1 MTSLLR
7 STRLYMV
14 LAFFGVPV
22 LWGINWTFM
31 KIGLES
37 LPPFLLLG
45 CRQLVAGGF
54 FVLLARARGSQF
66 PRGRLMAW
74 AIVLGFVMT
83 GFSNGA
89 MFWGVQYITS
99 GLASILFGTMP
110 FFAAAFAHFWNR
122 ERLNVWSVLGII
134 VGFAGVA
141 LLLGNRVGA
150 QSAMALW
157 GQVALLVSAVTWAMP
172 LVLSRR
178 WLSHEDTIALT
189 GIQMLAGAGLLVPLG
204 LVSEGLDRVHMVASG
219 WVALVYMTVASG
231 GLGFV
236 LYFWLMRRLGA
247 TRLSLTSFV
256 TPVVAVI
263 SGIVVL
269 GEPVE
274 ANLFIGLALIAVGIG
289 VVSLVGEA
297 GGPVAA
303 RHPSDVPA
311 RVMAGA
317 VMYTADRDSLF
328 YEKTISPKEH

>member
-1 MTSLLR
+1 
-7 STRLYMV
+7 MV
-14 LAFFGVPV
+14 LSFFLVPV

-37 LPPFLLLG
+37 IPPFLLLG

-74 AIVLGFVMT
+74 AIGLGFVMT

-110 FFAAAFAHFWNR
+110 FFAAAFAHWWNR
-122 ERLNVWSVLGII
+122 ERLNVWSSLGIL

-150 QSAMALW
+150 QSDLAVW
-157 GQVALLVSAVTWAMP
+157 GQLALLISALTWAMP

-178 WLSHEDTIALT
+178 WLSEEDTIALT

-204 LVSEGLDRVHMVASG
+204 LISEGLDKVHMTFSG
-219 WVALVYMTVASG
+219 FMALTYMIVASG

-247 TRLSLTSFV
+247 TRLSLTSFI
-256 TPVVAVI
+256 TPVVAVL

-274 ANLFIGLALIAVGIG
+274 ANLFIGLTLIALGIG
-289 VVSLVGEA
+289 VVSLMGEA
-297 GGPVAA
+297 GGPIAVRRPSEAPVPVIA
-303 RHPSDVPA
+303 EAFVCTDGDGPRHCD
-311 RVMAGA
+311 
-317 VMYTADRDSLF
+317 
-328 YEKTISPKEH
+328 KTISPKES

>member
-1 MTSLLR
+1 MI
-7 STRLYMV
+7 

-37 LPPFLLLG
+37 MPPFLLLG
-45 CRQLVAGGF
+45 SRQLAAGGF

-66 PRGRLMAW
+66 PRGRLMVW
-74 AIVLGFVMT
+74 AIGLGFVMT

-99 GLASILFGTMP
+99 GLGSILFGTMP
-110 FFAAAFAHFWNR
+110 FFAAAFAHWWNG
-122 ERLNVWSVLGII
+122 ERLNVWSVLGIL

-141 LLLGNRVGA
+141 ILLGNRVGA
-150 QSAMALW
+150 QSDLALV
-157 GQVALLVSAVTWAMP
+157 GQLALLISALTWAMP

-189 GIQMLAGAGLLVPLG
+189 GVQMLAGAGLLVPLG
-204 LVSEGLDRVHMVASG
+204 LFAEGLDKVHMTPPG
-219 WVALVYMTVASG
+219 WLALIYMTVASG

-236 LYFWLMRRLGA
+236 LYFWLMSRLGA
-247 TRLSLTSFV
+247 TRLSLTSFI

-274 ANLFIGLALIAVGIG
+274 ANLFIGLILIAAGIG
-289 VVSLVGEA
+289 VVSMMGEA
-297 GGPVAA
+297 GGPVAE
-303 RHPSDVPA
+303 RQPSPAQVPA
-311 RVMAGA
+311 MVAPFGS
-317 VMYTADRDSLF
+317 VGRDESS
-328 YEKTISPKEH
+328 YCEETVSSKES

>member
-1 MTSLLR
+1 
-7 STRLYMV
+7 MV

-37 LPPFLLLG
+37 VPPFLLLG

-54 FVLLARARGSQF
+54 FVLLARARGSEF

-74 AIVLGFVMT
+74 AVVLGFVMT

-110 FFAAAFAHFWNR
+110 FFAAAFAHLWNR
-122 ERLNVWSVLGII
+122 ERLNVWSVLGIV

-150 QSAMALW
+150 QSDMALV
-157 GQVALLVSAVTWAMP
+157 GQAALLISAITWAMP

-189 GIQMLAGAGLLVPLG
+189 GVQMLAGAGLLVPLG
-204 LVSEGLDRVHMVASG
+204 LVSEGLDQVHMVASG
-219 WVALVYMTVASG
+219 WVALVYMIVASG

-256 TPVVAVI
+256 TPVAVI

-274 ANLFIGLALIAVGIG
+274 ANLFIGMALIAIGIG
-289 VVSLVGEA
+289 VVSLAGEA
-297 GGPVAA
+297 GGPVAV
-303 RHPSDVPA
+303 RRLSDTA
-311 RVMAGA
+311 TGVMAGA
-317 VMYTADRDSLF
+317 LALADKDDPRTSD
-328 YEKTISPKEH
+328 EKTISPKER

>member
-1 MTSLLR
+1 
-7 STRLYMV
+7 MV
-14 LAFFGVPV
+14 VAFFAVPI
-22 LWGINWTFM
+22 LWGINWTVM

-45 CRQLVAGGF
+45 CRQLLAGGF

-74 AIVLGFVMT
+74 AIGLGFVMT
-83 GFSNGA
+83 GFSNGI

-99 GLASILFGTMP
+99 GLASILFATMP
-110 FFAAAFAHFWNR
+110 FFAAGFAHWWNG
-122 ERLNVWSVLGII
+122 ERLKIWSVLGII

-150 QSAMALW
+150 QPDLAVW
-157 GQVALLVSAVTWAMP
+157 GQVALLVSALTWAMP

-189 GIQMLAGAGLLVPLG
+189 GVQMLSGAVLLVPLG
-204 LVSEGLDRVHMVASG
+204 LFGEGLDKVHMSASG
-219 WVALVYMTVASG
+219 WMALLYITAASG
-231 GLGFV
+231 ALGFV

-247 TRLSLTSFV
+247 ARLSLTSFV

-274 ANLFIGLALIAVGIG
+274 ANLFIGMALIAVGIG
-289 VVSLVGEA
+289 VVSLVGES
-297 GGPVAA
+297 GGPVAS
-303 RHPSDVPA
+303 RHLSEAPVTVISGTGGFADHSHRPSQERPV
-311 RVMAGA
+311 
-317 VMYTADRDSLF
+317 
-328 YEKTISPKEH
+328 SPKEL